1 MQGLLD
7 IARAFLQAAR
17 TELEEGLIENN
28 HVKVREGA
36 EKAWNAV
43 VQATDHAM
51 KAHGRLPGPGGFAHR
66 SRRTFLEGVGR
77 MDLARGG
84 RDPPEEGRR
93 GPGGGQRPEGAE
105 APRLPVCLRGPV
117 HQGLRDRRRGAVPGG
132 RANRG
137 GGDVPEAPREPGDP
151 RLSDPRGIPQ
161 GRASRTEAKSPA
173 LVLP

>member
-77 MDLARGG
+77 MNLARDYSYFAERLHGDIFYAG
-84 RDPPEEGRR
+84 ESIPPETARR
-93 GPGGGQRPEGAE
+93 LLHEVEDYVRKVST
-105 APRLPVCLRGPV
+105 L
-117 HQGLRDRRRGAVPGG
+117 
-132 RANRG
+132 
-137 GGDVPEAPREPGDP
+137 
-151 RLSDPRGIPQ
+151 
-161 GRASRTEAKSPA
+161 
-173 LVLP
+173 

>member
-17 TELEEGLIENN
+17 TELEEGLIENT

-77 MDLARGG
+77 MDLARDYSYFAERLHGDIFAGG
-84 RDPPEEGRR
+84 ESSPPETPRR
-93 GPGGGQRPEGAE
+93 LLPEGE
-105 APRLPVCLRGPV
+105 DYVRKV
-117 HQGLRDRRRGAVPGG
+117 
-132 RANRG
+132 
-137 GGDVPEAPREPGDP
+137 
-151 RLSDPRGIPQ
+151 
-161 GRASRTEAKSPA
+161 
-173 LVLP
+173 